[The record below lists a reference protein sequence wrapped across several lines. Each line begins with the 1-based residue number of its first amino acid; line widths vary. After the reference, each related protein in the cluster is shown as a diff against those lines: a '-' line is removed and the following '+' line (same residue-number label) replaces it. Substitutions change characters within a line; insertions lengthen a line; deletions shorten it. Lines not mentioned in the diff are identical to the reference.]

1 MAGLMAQFGHDSLL
15 NGSPATSMMP
25 PNIPLSHDLSNAT
38 ADEMLEAA
46 MAGQISAL
54 HNSLKRPSH
63 TSYDT
68 NSEMDF
74 DMRKDSMDS
83 SGRPLPKKSRPNH
96 SLIEKRRRDKMKA
109 HIHELAALVPM
120 CAAINSNKLD
130 KFTVL
135 RLALQHIKSLLGSAR
150 PAAGAA
156 SLYKPSFVSD
166 EEIKQLMK
174 YSNEGFVLVADC
186 DRAKI
191 LFTSQSTHRTVNHH
205 SQDLLG
211 RSLFDIIHPDDAEL
225 LKTQLLTSD
234 HGPRER
240 LIDIKTGVSIKT
252 ESSPSFLSS
261 AGSRRSFFCRVKTGS
276 ESANDGATAEYVYA
290 HVSGYIRTFPS
301 SQCHPQMNNKK
312 EIKQEDGP
320 PPPPSTPD
328 QAIAAFCGIVRPV
341 KNPSQSAKNPTRD
354 QEFVVRLTPNGRII
368 DCDERVKGILE
379 LLPQDMIG
387 TSLYDHLHSNDI
399 PRIVEVHRAAL
410 QSRNRLLSSI
420 FRFKRK
426 DGEYM
431 SFRAKAACFRNP
443 LSKRV
448 EQLILCVALV
458 EPFERDIGRKL
469 IRDCPAQ
476 EALKDFL
483 QTDGNGQP
491 SDNGV
496 SKLGDLVAQELHHR
510 EIESGLASASP
521 PHSPRSKHN
530 SEHAPA
536 SNESG
541 YKSSPHPSDTD
552 HLIGTLSDQGI
563 CQENDHIRLGV
574 QQLQNKINQFQRRD
588 GIGGSP
594 LPLTD
599 DSMGVVMSILE
610 ADSGLGDPFNPS
622 LIPA

>member
-1 MAGLMAQFGHDSLL
+1 
-15 NGSPATSMMP
+15 MMP

-46 MAGQISAL
+46 MAGQIASHL

-74 DMRKDSMDS
+74 DLRKDSIDS

-120 CAAINSNKLD
+120 CAAINSNKKLD

-174 YSNEGFVLVADC
+174 YSNDGFILVADC
-186 DRAKI
+186 DRARI
-191 LFTSQSTHRTVNHH
+191 LFTSQSTEQAVKRE
-205 SQDLLG
+205 SKDLLG
-211 RSLFDIIHPDDAEL
+211 RSLFDIIHPEDAEI
-225 LKTQLLTSD
+225 LKTQLLSSD

-261 AGSRRSFFCRVKTGS
+261 AGSRRSFFCRVKSGPDGI
-276 ESANDGATAEYVYA
+276 NDGTAEYINV
-290 HVSGYIRTFPS
+290 HVSGYIRTFPA
-301 SQCHPQMNNKK
+301 SQCIPTSLK
-312 EIKQEDGP
+312 EGSKIKQEDAQAP
-320 PPPPSTPD
+320 TTD
-328 QAIAAFCGIVRPV
+328 QAISAFCGVVRPV
-341 KNPSQSAKNPTRD
+341 KESTTTKSPTRD
-354 QEFVVRLTPNGRII
+354 QEFVLRLTPNGRII

-379 LLPQDMIG
+379 IVPQEMVG
-387 TSLYDHLHSNDI
+387 TSIYDHLHSNDI

-426 DGEYM
+426 DGEYVA
-431 SFRAKAACFRNP
+431 FRAKAACFRNP

-448 EQLILCVALV
+448 EQLILCVAAV
-458 EPFERDIGRKL
+458 EPFERDLGRKL
-469 IRDCPAQ
+469 IRECPAQ

-483 QTDGNGQP
+483 QTESSGQ
-491 SDNGV
+491 STSESGV
-496 SKLGDLVAQELHHR
+496 SKLGDLVAQELHQR
-510 EIESGLASASP
+510 EIDSGLTSAASP
-521 PHSPRSKHN
+521 PHSPRSKHPT
-530 SEHAPA
+530 EHAPA

-552 HLIGTLSDQGI
+552 HLIGTLSDPGI
-563 CQENDHIRLGV
+563 CQENDVIRQGV

-588 GIGGSP
+588 GLGGSP
-594 LPLTD
+594 LQLTD
-599 DSMGVVMSILE
+599 DSMGMVMSILE

-622 LIPA
+622 LIRA